1 MIAAS
6 PENLDISWLRRYTLT
21 MTKLLEEAIEKAR
34 LLPAGRQNDVAEILL
49 TVVEQTVPG
58 LSKEQIAGVHEAIAE
73 ADAGNLVDKA
83 EIDKVFAKHLV

>member
-1 MIAAS
+1 
-6 PENLDISWLRRYTLT
+6 

-34 LLPAGRQNDVAEILL
+34 LLPADRQNEAAGVLL

-58 LSKEQIAGVHEAIAE
+58 LSEEQIAGVREAIAE

-83 EIDKVFAKHLV
+83 EIDKVFAKHCA